1 MQHHDPARLAIMV
14 TTSTLQAIEVNGV
27 RDVDV
32 QDWLPCWI
40 IAWERS
46 VRAFSKAQVQLA
58 FIIPGMLRWSDTVE
72 FCAGLSEVAANLAV
86 FNMDILYHCIT
97 I

>member
-1 MQHHDPARLAIMV
+1 MV

-32 QDWLPCWI
+32 QDWQPYWI
-40 IAWERS
+40 ITWERS

-58 FIIPGMLRWSDTVE
+58 FIIPGMLRRGWSDTVE
-72 FCAGLSEVAANLAV
+72 FCAGPSELAVNLAV
-86 FNMDILYHCIT
+86 LT
-97 I
+97 